1 MVGPRYHI
9 SSSPLHHLSLFSLHI
24 CQSARLGT
32 ASGGGDSS
40 SPSAGACL
48 LDGCVASPRPPLVH
62 VEADSG
68 GAVELER
75 QGRLLLSYLGNHM
88 CTLAEAI
95 MSILSVASHR
105 CVMSVA
111 ATKDE
116 HMCWSSVARFG
127 NTPAIENSPNKCDDS
142 SFYHSMSSHHGS

>member
-1 MVGPRYHI
+1 MAREGNNNGEESGSAAARRREPGSTTVGPL
-9 SSSPLHHLSLFSLHI
+9 SSS
-24 CQSARLGT
+24 
-32 ASGGGDSS
+32 SS
-40 SPSAGACL
+40 SSRPSSSLPRASVVEV
-48 LDGCVASPRPPLVH
+48 VASPRVK
-62 VEADSG
+62 ADSG